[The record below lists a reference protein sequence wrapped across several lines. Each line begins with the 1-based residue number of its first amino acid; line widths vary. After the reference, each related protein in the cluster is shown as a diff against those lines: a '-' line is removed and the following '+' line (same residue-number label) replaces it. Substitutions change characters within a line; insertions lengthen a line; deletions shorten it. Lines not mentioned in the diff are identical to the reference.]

1 MKHPVEWI
9 NDLGETVMLSA
20 FGGGKSPPG
29 KEVEELV
36 AKIQAD
42 ARLDLEEKLAAAK
55 VLINDM
61 LSTYRTDGKTT
72 IITTERQEAWIAER
86 DKL

>member
-9 NDLGETVMLSA
+9 NDVGETALFAA
-20 FGGGKSPPG
+20 FGGGDGPPG
-29 KEVEELV
+29 KTVEELV
-36 AKIQAD
+36 AKIQTD
-42 ARLDLEEKLAAAK
+42 ARLDLLEKLEAAK

-72 IITTERQEAWIAER
+72 LITTERQEAWIAER